1 MESPFFLR
9 YWIVVFGKNNVF
21 NSVDFYF
28 YIYYIL
34 IKRRRIYIKEKA
46 INELVREVRIDSG
59 LKQKDSRKN
68 VMGAAAYSRIENG
81 KKELTVNELIGV
93 LDNLQISLFEFVSSY
108 VEPKISQS
116 IRKKFRDLFYDLP
129 SENSQNEI
137 FMIYDNLEKRYPDL
151 ATDELGVYFD
161 IKAIFHQRFAKKI
174 NPITKKQL
182 KDVLHKVERKS
193 RMKYFDENYRLI
205 SQTIMDM
212 DKEDMRRILDNIF
225 GERTIVP
232 FSSFFV

>member
-1 MESPFFLR
+1 M
-9 YWIVVFGKNNVF
+9 
-21 NSVDFYF
+21 
-28 YIYYIL
+28 
-34 IKRRRIYIKEKA
+34 KEKA
-46 INELVREVRIDSG
+46 INELVKEVRIDSG

-161 IKAIFHQRFAKKI
+161 IKAIFHQRFPKKI

-193 RMKYFDENYRLI
+193 RMKYFDEDYRLI
-205 SQTIMDM
+205 SQTVMDM

>member
-1 MESPFFLR
+1 M
-9 YWIVVFGKNNVF
+9 
-21 NSVDFYF
+21 
-28 YIYYIL
+28 
-34 IKRRRIYIKEKA
+34 KEKA

-93 LDNLQISLFEFVSSY
+93 LGNLQISLFEFVSSY
-108 VEPKISQS
+108 VEPRISQS

-151 ATDELGVYFD
+151 ATDELG
-161 IKAIFHQRFAKKI
+161 AIFHQRFPKKI

-193 RMKYFDENYRLI
+193 CMKYFDEDYRLI
-205 SQTIMDM
+205 SQTVMDM